1 MGALG
6 ANGWYTSDVVV
17 QWNIEETDSELF
29 EVRCA
34 SAAQTTD
41 VTSRVFSCYARSGGG
56 AITEQIVIK
65 RDATRPSIGIAQP
78 QVQTYVEGQAV
89 AIDFSCSDATSG
101 VASCTANQAGNLD
114 TSTPGT
120 FSFVVTAV
128 DRAGNISQSSVS
140 YSVTAARVDTSI
152 SLSASPNP
160 SKPNQDVT
168 LTATVSALAPGGGV
182 PTGLVELRVNGV
194 LVGAAPLVNGMA
206 SGAVKFK
213 KGSYSLTATYVGD
226 ANFNGSNNTVLHET
240 K

>member
-1 MGALG
+1 
-6 ANGWYTSDVVV
+6 V
-17 QWNIEETDSELF
+17 Q
-29 EVRCA
+29 
-34 SAAQTTD
+34 
-41 VTSRVFSCYARSGGG
+41 
-56 AITEQIVIK
+56 
-65 RDATRPSIGIAQP
+65 
-78 QVQTYVEGQAV
+78 GQAV

-140 YSVTAARVDTSI
+140 YSVKAARVDTSI
-152 SLSASPNP
+152 SLSSSPNP

-194 LVGAAPLVNGMA
+194 LVGSAPLVNGMA
-206 SGAVKFK
+206 SGTVKFK

-226 ANFNGSNNTVLHET
+226 ANFNGSIDTVLHQT